1 MGRAGTS
8 RFARAL
14 PAVLC
19 AMTVFHATTAA
30 AGPRLLLFP
39 FEMIDATSSSAMYGY
54 DAPGG
59 LPTGPLP
66 AETQRLARITDNLAE
81 RITKDG
87 RYDLVD
93 PAPVA
98 AEIEA
103 KRPISQCNGCE
114 DDIAKAAGAELAI
127 IATVEKLSD
136 LLFNFKLY
144 LRDVSSQKVTNVMST
159 TVQGST
165 DEAWMRAIRY
175 LAERQLLT
183 AEGAPR

>member
-1 MGRAGTS
+1 
-8 RFARAL
+8 
-14 PAVLC
+14 
-19 AMTVFHATTAA
+19 
-30 AGPRLLLFP
+30 
-39 FEMIDATSSSAMYGY
+39 MIDATSAAGLYGY

-66 AETQRLARITDNLAE
+66 AETQRLARITANLAE
-81 RITKDG
+81 RIAKDG
-87 RYDLVD
+87 RFELVD

-114 DDIAKAAGAELAI
+114 DDIAKAAGARLAI
-127 IATVEKLSD
+127 VATVEKLSD

-144 LRDVSSQKVTNVMST
+144 LRDVDSQKVTNVMST

-165 DEAWMRAIRY
+165 DEAWMRGIRY

-183 AEGAPR
+183 GEVSPR